1 MEKLYYTIS
10 EVAQLLQETTVT
22 VRYWSNQFARFL
34 DPKRNAKGNRLYM
47 EKDISVLRRIQ
58 YLTRDCGLSLDATM
72 KKLSEKDD
80 DSDKM
85 LKIKESL
92 LSLRTK
98 LLKIRDTL

>member
-10 EVAQLLQETTVT
+10 QVAQSLNETTVT
-22 VRYWSNQFARFL
+22 VRYWSNQFGKFL

-47 EKDISVLRRIQ
+47 EKDIAVLRRIQ

-85 LKIKESL
+85 LKIKDSL
-92 LSLRTK
+92 VSLRSK